1 MYSLKSVTNHMCF
14 LAYMG
19 FCLRFIGLLIV
30 ILMDTS
36 ITVSILY
43 WILICV
49 VHADMFYISEQM

>member
-1 MYSLKSVTNHMCF
+1 
-14 LAYMG
+14 MG

-49 VHADMFYISEQM
+49 VHAVMFYISEQM